1 MTTMK
6 TLLAALIALGTLTGA
21 ANAQY
26 VRVIGHGYNAGP
38 EYCAPG
44 TTHII
49 QNRVTIAP
57 RVFAPVQQAEAPA
70 EAPADAPATA
80 PDAPA
85 DAEPLQAPLP
95 PK

>member
-1 MTTMK
+1 MK
-6 TLLAALIALGTLTGA
+6 TLLAALIALGTLAGT

-26 VRVIGHGYNAGP
+26 VRVIGHGYSHGN

-44 TTHII
+44 TTYF

-57 RVFAPVQQAEAPA
+57 QIVAPVQQAEAPA
-70 EAPADAPATA
+70 APEAPAVAPEAPADNAAPL
-80 PDAPA
+80 
-85 DAEPLQAPLP
+85 EAPLP